1 MSSNPLVI
9 SAASTKGG
17 VGKTTLVAN
26 LGGLMADLG
35 FRVLLVDADVQPSLS
50 KYYEIKHQNQAGI
63 VELLLGE
70 NSQEN
75 IQQCISSTIFPNLDI
90 VISNNI
96 TAEIQIKVQN
106 RHDRAYLLKQKF
118 MSPFIAENYDL
129 ILIDTQGAVGTLQD
143 TAAFASKVI
152 LSPIKPEVLSA
163 REFMTGTNESLE
175 RLQQGR
181 VMGLEVPQLRAVIY
195 AHDRTRDSRLMS
207 EEIKKH
213 FKDSLDGSR
222 VLLDT
227 VVPMAKAYKESAT
240 LRVPVHCHE
249 QTTTNKSESAYE
261 IMHQLVYELFPI
273 LKDQGIQASCFN
285 EMNDLTIG
293 A

>member
-1 MSSNPLVI
+1 MSSNPPVVI
-9 SAASTKGG
+9 SAVSTKGG
-17 VGKTTLVAN
+17 VGKTTLIAN
-26 LGGLMADLG
+26 LAGLMADLG
-35 FRVLLVDADVQPSLS
+35 YRVLMVDADVQPSLT
-50 KYYEIKHQNQAGI
+50 KYYELEFENQAGI

-70 NSQEN
+70 NSVDN
-75 IQQCISSTIFPNLDI
+75 IQKCISSTKYQNLDI

-118 MSPFIAENYDL
+118 MQPFFAENYDL

-181 VMGLEVPQLRAVIY
+181 IMGLEVPLLRAIIY

-207 EEIKKH
+207 EEIKNH
-213 FKDSLDGSR
+213 FKNLDGSR
-222 VLLDT
+222 SLLET
-227 VVPMAKAYKESAT
+227 VVPMAKSYKESAT
-240 LRVPVHCHE
+240 LRMPVHCHE

-261 IMHQLVYELFPI
+261 IMHQLVYELFPM
-273 LKDQGIQASCFN
+273 LKDQNIRASCFQDM
-285 EMNDLTIG
+285 E
-293 A
+293 

>member
-1 MSSNPLVI
+1 MSSNPPVVI
-9 SAASTKGG
+9 SAVSTKGG
-17 VGKTTLVAN
+17 VGKTTLIAN
-26 LGGLMADLG
+26 LAGLMADLG
-35 FRVLLVDADVQPSLS
+35 FRVLMVDADVQPSLT
-50 KYYEIKHQNQAGI
+50 KYYEL
-63 VELLLGE
+63 EFE
-70 NSQEN
+70 NSVDN
-75 IQQCISSTIFPNLDI
+75 IQKCISSTKYQNLDI

-118 MSPFIAENYDL
+118 MQPFFAENYDL

-181 VMGLEVPQLRAVIY
+181 IMGLEVPLLRAVIY

-207 EEIKKH
+207 EEIKNH
-213 FKDSLDGSR
+213 FKNLDGSR
-222 VLLDT
+222 SLLET
-227 VVPMAKAYKESAT
+227 VVPMAKSYKESAT
-240 LRVPVHCHE
+240 LRMPVHCHE

-261 IMHQLVYELFPI
+261 IMHQLVYELFPM
-273 LKDQGIQASCFN
+273 LKDQNIRASCFQDM
-285 EMNDLTIG
+285 E
-293 A
+293 